1 MNRRIGRHPER
12 AAAETAVASVISSI
26 ETFIDED
33 AD

>member
-12 AAAETAVASVISSI
+12 AAETAVASVVSSI